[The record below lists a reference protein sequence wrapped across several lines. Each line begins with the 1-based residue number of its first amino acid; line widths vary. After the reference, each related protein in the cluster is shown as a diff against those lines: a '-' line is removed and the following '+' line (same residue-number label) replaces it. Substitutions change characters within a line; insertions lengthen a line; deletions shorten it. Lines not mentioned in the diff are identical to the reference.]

1 MKLSQLILFMGLS
14 FALGIGVMTIFQS
27 NKESQKPV
35 ITENTQKGD
44 VQKESNKNN
53 SSPTNLSSN
62 LSNSPKTTKPKIVEP
77 NNNLEEDEP
86 AGPEEAFAKLLNSP
100 EARNL
105 MKGFAG
111 AMSRGAD
118 RMIAAE
124 MESQKEK
131 LDLSDAQV

>member
-62 LSNSPKTTKPKIVEP
+62 LSNSPKTT
-77 NNNLEEDEP
+77 
-86 AGPEEAFAKLLNSP
+86 
-100 EARNL
+100 
-105 MKGFAG
+105 
-111 AMSRGAD
+111 
-118 RMIAAE
+118 
-124 MESQKEK
+124 
-131 LDLSDAQV
+131 